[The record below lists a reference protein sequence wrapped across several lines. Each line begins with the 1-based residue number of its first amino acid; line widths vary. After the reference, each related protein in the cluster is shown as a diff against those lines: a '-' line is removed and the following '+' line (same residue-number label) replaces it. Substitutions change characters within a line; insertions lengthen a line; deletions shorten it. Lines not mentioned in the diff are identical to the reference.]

1 MTEFTRESWARDLL
15 TRMGYP
21 VTTENMTS
29 VMAWQ
34 IQEGGHFNNAATYN
48 PLNTTLGHKTYGSMN
63 SVGVAT
69 YPDYE
74 TGMAQTIKTINLRY
88 YDKIRADL
96 KASADPATTT
106 ADIKASPW
114 GTWHGGASTK
124 GALGQ
129 AGKYLQAHP
138 VGATPTT
145 PAPSTTPARSTGGA
159 TAPVAGAAAGA
170 AAAAP
175 VVTAPTA
182 GTTGSFRGADVD
194 GLDHLSREFSQ
205 AAQIVDGVK
214 AACEAIVAAA
224 SFFGPFGA
232 AFIAY
237 LKGTVIPW
245 LTRIG
250 EALRTMSSVLTKHA
264 NAQRDASSASTSL
277 PSYRSPSPT
286 VTPATTAVAPVTT
299 VAPSPAATP
308 SVVVGATPLIGS
320 TAL

>member
-29 VMAWQ
+29 VLAWQ
-34 IQEGGHFNNAATYN
+34 IQEGGHFNNAATFN
-48 PLNTTLGHKTYGSMN
+48 PLNSTLGHKTYGSMN

-74 TGMAQTIKTINLRY
+74 TGMTQTIKTLNLHY

-96 KASADPATTT
+96 KAGADPAVTT

-124 GALGQ
+124 GALNQ

-138 VGATPTT
+138 VT
-145 PAPSTTPARSTGGA
+145 PAPAMAPATTTGTPPATPAATPAVAA
-159 TAPVAGAAAGA
+159 TAAAAGGVA
-170 AAAAP
+170 A
-175 VVTAPTA
+175 T
-182 GTTGSFRGADVD
+182 GTFTGADVD
-194 GLDHLSREFSQ
+194 GLDHLAKEFSQ
-205 AAQIVDGVK
+205 AAQIVDGVR

-245 LTRIG
+245 LMRIG
-250 EALRTMSSVLTKHA
+250 QSLRAMSTVLTGHA
-264 NAQRDASSASTSL
+264 DAQRDASSASTSL
-277 PSYRSPSPT
+277 PSYRP
-286 VTPATTAVAPVTT
+286 PA
-299 VAPSPAATP
+299 PAATAA
-308 SVVVGATPLIGS
+308 SVPAPVAAVQTPAAVVGSVPTIGAAAS
-320 TAL
+320 